1 MFGRVITGT
10 VKHFSQG
17 VSFRAHVL
25 LSAIG
30 FFFLCLIQ
38 GPGLTATDTK
48 YDLWINPARF
58 LEQAL
63 HGYTDV
69 FTLGQVQNQAYGYLF
84 PHGLF
89 FLAAQWLFFWVPT
102 WLVQRVWWT
111 LVLVTGYLGVVALVR
126 KMAVLGM
133 LPAVGAKGQS
143 AVSSRGAHIGASGGR
158 VSDFPDDASLGTL
171 SGVSASAPWVNVM
184 AAFAGV
190 VYVLSPRTI
199 TTLTAISSEAWP
211 GMLAP
216 WILAGVLGAGAMGTG
231 ISGRVLLLAPSVLAV
246 AMLGGVNATAS
257 MFACVPTAVYLL
269 VHRARLLVP
278 WGLGALAVSA
288 WWIGPLVLMG
298 KYAAPFTDYIENASV
313 TTAILY
319 PVEILRGVTS
329 WSVLADSERLAGRL
343 LTLDP
348 IAVLI
353 TCAIAAV
360 GVAGLSRLPK
370 FLWWTLVLGL
380 AAMAAGHGAFGPQV
394 VWFLDHGVGVALR
407 NLHKADLLV
416 RLPLA
421 LGAGFMFT
429 AWRRGSSGFA
439 TSWRSLLPG
448 DSVAPGLATTPWSRV
463 GGTVAALL
471 LLAATASAWTGRLL
485 PQGAWEAPPAY
496 VAATAEYLNAEGA
509 NTRTLIYPATPFAR
523 QSWGWTRDEP
533 LQPLLTVPWATR
545 DAIPLVNPEAIRG
558 LDGTFDLLG
567 MGDSGIPAQSVFAG
581 AAAGGFGLIAVRK
594 DAGNPAAAGDLL
606 ALAKRASLPIKDFGE
621 YHVIDARALVP
632 ETPQPVVSIAAGG
645 EAMALASA
653 LASTLATA
661 AGTSPLWEITSPDHA
676 QVVTDTPLRQIRNVG
691 GGRNAVTAP
700 LSTADENTLQ
710 RNVVEDYPSAGSQLT
725 VHTDG
730 TSQTSS
736 TSNTAD
742 TSSTADTNSSSGNS
756 GNSVTNSAS
765 DSGKTVGPW
774 HLSAR
779 GAFTPDSSP
788 YFVADGS
795 PATAWSP
802 RSTGALTLWRED
814 AQELP
819 SMNHYFAV
827 TFGGAPGAVTV
838 TCSAAGSS
846 GAAGRSGAASSSDA
860 ASAGSSDAAD
870 SSTAEELD
878 VRGAAS
884 VPALRTTGTTPGVRG
899 SYQSVSEG
907 FRIVA
912 GGGSRAT
919 IAVPSDCLSESRPLT
934 FWVAPGVRI
943 NSITGQGLSSLVRVT
958 AGPETQHILLQRVTS
973 HEPALARELVLTRG
987 DTFRITS
994 AGAPRNCAV
1003 TIDGVV
1009 YGCNQVVPLAA
1020 GSHQVHTTS
1029 AWTLLS
1035 STSAAPFGSAPDGP
1049 YLANTYRA
1057 MNEGLACLT
1066 EEGLVAPVPVD
1077 AGRAAC
1083 PADAGAAPVLVFT
1096 GAGTYRAALA
1106 TGAGIALLVVA
1117 GALWAVGRRGVLARA
1132 DARTDL
1138 DVIRDAGTVHAA
1150 GTGGVFGVVGTAVLL
1165 LLLALVGAGASGL
1178 VAQVLIAAVAVA
1190 VYVVTRRVPLGGQV
1204 SLTLLLLAGLWLAH
1218 APLGQVGYAGGSLL
1232 INLTCWAAVA
1242 AAAPRPAGGLLHQ
1255 GEAEPGDRDGEAD
1268 GDEVDL
1274 PESAGK

>member
-1 MFGRVITGT
+1 MPARKPRETARVGNEFFPSDFGAGIFVRAITGRL
-10 VKHFSQG
+10 KHLSRS

-30 FFFLCLIQ
+30 FFLLCLIQ

-158 VSDFPDDASLGTL
+158 VSDFPDDATLGTL

-199 TTLTAISSEAWP
+199 TTLTAISSETWP

-216 WILAGVLGAGAMGTG
+216 WILAGVLGAGVLGTG

-257 MFACVPTAVYLL
+257 MFACVPAAVYLL

-343 LTLDP
+343 LALDP

-370 FLWWTLVLGL
+370 FLWWTLALGL
-380 AAMAAGHGAFGPQV
+380 AAMAAGHGAFGSQV
-394 VWFLDHGVGVALR
+394 VWFLDHGAGVALR

-429 AWRRGSSGFA
+429 AWCRGSSGFA

-448 DSVAPGLATTPWSRV
+448 DSDTPGPATIPWSRV
-463 GGTVAALL
+463 GGTVVALL

-581 AAAGGFGLIAVRK
+581 AAAGGFGLIAVRE
-594 DAGNPAAAGDLL
+594 DAGNPSAAKDLL
-606 ALAKRASLPIKDFGE
+606 ALAKRASLPIKNFGE

-645 EAMALASA
+645 EAMALASV
-653 LASTLATA
+653 LATA
-661 AGTSPLWEITSPDHA
+661 AGASPLWEITSPDHA
-676 QVVTDTPLRQIRNVG
+676 QVVTDTPLRQIRNFG

-710 RNVVEDYPSAGSQLT
+710 RNVVEDYPSAGSLLT

-730 TSQTSS
+730 TSR
-736 TSNTAD
+736 TSNSAD
-742 TSSTADTNSSSGNS
+742 
-756 GNSVTNSAS
+756 
-765 DSGKTVGPW
+765 TVGPW

-802 RSTGALTLWRED
+802 RSTGTLTLWRED

-827 TFGGAPGAVTV
+827 AFGGAPGAVTV
-838 TCSAAGSS
+838 TCSADGSF
-846 GAAGRSGAASSSDA
+846 GAASAGSSDA
-860 ASAGSSDAAD
+860 ASAGSSGAGD
-870 SSTAEELD
+870 SSGAEELD

-899 SYQSVSEG
+899 SYQAVSEG

-919 IAVPSDCLSESRPLT
+919 IAVPSDCLRESRPLT
-934 FWVAPGVRI
+934 FWVAPRVRI
-943 NSITGQGLSSLVRVT
+943 NSITGQGLSTLVQVT
-958 AGPETQHILLQRVTS
+958 TGPETQHILLQRVTS

-987 DTFRITS
+987 DTFRVTS

-1020 GSHQVHTTS
+1020 GSHHVHSTS

-1057 MNEGLACLT
+1057 MNEGLACFT
-1066 EEGLVAPVPVD
+1066 EEGLVAPVGVD

-1083 PADAGAAPVLVFT
+1083 PADAGATPVLVFT

-1106 TGAGIALLVVA
+1106 IGAGIALLVVA
-1117 GALWAVGRRGVLARA
+1117 GALWALGRRGALARA
-1132 DARTDL
+1132 DARADMN
-1138 DVIRDAGTVHAA
+1138 VIRDAGTVHAA
-1150 GTGGVFGVVGTAVLL
+1150 RTDGVFGVVGTAVLL
-1165 LLLALVGAGASGL
+1165 FLLALVGAGASGL
-1178 VAQVLIAAVAVA
+1178 VAQVLIAAVAAA

-1204 SLTLLLLAGLWLAH
+1204 SLVLLLLAGLWLAH

-1242 AAAPRPAGGLLHQ
+1242 AAAPRPAGGFLHQ
-1255 GEAEPGDRDGEAD
+1255 GEAEPGDRDGEPD
-1268 GDEVDL
+1268 GDGVDL
-1274 PESAGK
+1274 PETAGK

>member
-1 MFGRVITGT
+1 MPARKPRETARVGHELFLSDFVAGIFGRVITGM

-30 FFFLCLIQ
+30 FFLLCLIQ

-84 PHGLF
+84 PHGLY

-133 LPAVGAKGQS
+133 LPAVGARGKSAGSSFGARFGAPKGEF
-143 AVSSRGAHIGASGGR
+143 
-158 VSDFPDDASLGTL
+158 SDFSDDASLGTL
-171 SGVSASAPWVNVM
+171 SGISASAPWVNVL

-199 TTLTAISSEAWP
+199 TTLTAISSETWP

-216 WILAGVLGAGAMGTG
+216 WILVGVLGAGVLGTG
-231 ISGRVLLLAPSVLAV
+231 FSGRVLLLAPSVLAV
-246 AMLGGVNATAS
+246 TMLGGVNATAS
-257 MFACVPTAVYLL
+257 MFACVPAAVYLL

-343 LTLDP
+343 LALDP

-353 TCAIAAV
+353 TCTIAAV

-370 FLWWTLVLGL
+370 FLWWTLALGV
-380 AAMAAGHGAFGPQV
+380 AAMAAGHGTFGSQV
-394 VWFLDHGVGVALR
+394 VWFLDHGAGVALR

-429 AWRRGSSGFA
+429 AWCRGRSGFA

-448 DSVAPGLATTPWSRV
+448 DSGTPGPATIPWSRV

-485 PQGAWEAPPAY
+485 PQGAWEAQPAY

-581 AAAGGFGLIAVRK
+581 AAAGGFGLIAVRE
-594 DAGNPAAAGDLL
+594 DAGNPAAAKDLL

-621 YHVIDARALVP
+621 YHVIDARTLVP
-632 ETPQPVVSIAAGG
+632 DTPQPVVSIAAGG
-645 EAMALASA
+645 EAIALASA
-653 LASTLATA
+653 LATA
-661 AGTSPLWEITSPDHA
+661 SGTSPLWEITSPDHA
-676 QVVTDTPLRQIRNVG
+676 QVVTDTPLRQIRNFG

-710 RNVVEDYPSAGSQLT
+710 RNVVEDYPSAGSLLT

-742 TSSTADTNSSSGNS
+742 TSSTADTNSTSGNS

-765 DSGKTVGPW
+765 DSGETVGPW

-779 GAFTPDSSP
+779 GAFTPDSSA
-788 YFVADGS
+788 YFAADGF

-802 RSTGALTLWRED
+802 RGTGALTLWRED

-838 TCSAAGSS
+838 TCSAS
-846 GAAGRSGAASSSDA
+846 G
-860 ASAGSSDAAD
+860 SAGD
-870 SSTAEELD
+870 SAPAEESD

-899 SYQSVSEG
+899 SYQAVSEG

-919 IAVPSDCLSESRPLT
+919 IAVPSDCLSKSRPLT

-943 NSITGQGLSSLVRVT
+943 NSITGQGLSTLVRVT

-973 HEPALARELVLTRG
+973 HEPVLARELVLTRG
-987 DTFRITS
+987 DTFRVTS
-994 AGAPRNCAV
+994 AGAPRNCTV

-1020 GSHQVHTTS
+1020 GSHQVHSTS

-1035 STSAAPFGSAPDGP
+1035 STSAAPLGSAPDGP

-1057 MNEGLACLT
+1057 MNEGLACFT

-1083 PADAGAAPVLVFT
+1083 PADADATPMLVFS

-1106 TGAGIALLVVA
+1106 IGAGIALLVVA
-1117 GALWAVGRRGVLARA
+1117 GALWALGRRGVLAAA
-1132 DARTDL
+1132 DARADMDL
-1138 DVIRDAGTVHAA
+1138 IRDAGAVHAA
-1150 GTGGVFGVVGTAVLL
+1150 RTGGVFGVVSTAVLV
-1165 LLLALVGAGASGL
+1165 LLLALMGAGTSGL
-1178 VAQVLIAAVAVA
+1178 VAQVLIAAVAAA
-1190 VYVVTRRVPLGGQV
+1190 VYLVTRRVPLGGQV

-1232 INLTCWAAVA
+1232 INLTCWASVA
-1242 AAAPRPAGGLLHQ
+1242 AAAPRPARGLLHQ
-1255 GEAEPGDRDGEAD
+1255 GEAEPGDRDGEPDRD
-1268 GDEVDL
+1268 GVDL
-1274 PESAGK
+1274 PEAAGK